1 MEWKLNLKGE
11 KEMSKFEFF
20 GTLTAG
26 LIGGFF
32 IGYSKARELFLE
44 ALIKSAGQKKET
56 KTES

>member
-1 MEWKLNLKGE
+1 
-11 KEMSKFEFF
+11 MSKFEFF
-20 GTLTAG
+20 GTLIVG

-56 KTES
+56 NETES